1 MKLSAFLKSLTING
15 AFQISGFPTASLE
28 EINEMMEYYFCGY
41 INNYRISSPADLFSV
56 TQPAHILLKGG
67 KSPVKLSNAETLMT
81 QDLQEYDQLRPAI
94 DIVRQNLSLN
104 FWDYSYSS
112 FLVVI
117 TPLEIGM
124 PKISFKDKEI
134 EIKVI
139 CNKNI
144 LASDIKIKII
154 GKRENEN
161 TALRVVENNF
171 KRVNEE
177 LVYNKRIES
186 SEEDGA
192 IVDLY
197 YKENQF
203 ENHYVKRN

>member
-1 MKLSAFLKSLTING
+1 
-15 AFQISGFPTASLE
+15 
-28 EINEMMEYYFCGY
+28 MMEYYFCGY
-41 INNYRISSPADLFSV
+41 VNNYRISSPADLFSV

-112 FLVVI
+112 FFVVI
-117 TPLEIGM
+117 APLEIEM
-124 PKISFKDKEI
+124 PKISFKGKQI
-134 EIKVI
+134 EIKLR

-154 GKRENEN
+154 GRRENEN

-177 LVYNKRIES
+177 LVYSKTIES

-203 ENHYVKRN
+203 ENHYVKETKSN